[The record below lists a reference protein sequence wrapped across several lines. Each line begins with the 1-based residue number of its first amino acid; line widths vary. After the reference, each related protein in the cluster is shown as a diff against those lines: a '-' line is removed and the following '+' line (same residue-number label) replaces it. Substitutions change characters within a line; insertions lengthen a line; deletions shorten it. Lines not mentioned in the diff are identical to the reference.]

1 MKLFTPLFV
10 IPLVTSLL
18 VSFGPVSAQDQL
30 YGKAIPRDAAFVRAL
45 GFDTPSG
52 DNQFGLEL
60 SPTGDYTVVLNGTVE
75 GVDPQQVITVT
86 PFGTISHD
94 VIADRSKVQVA
105 LFNGG
110 YPSPIALKTADGKI
124 EITSADPQTA
134 TFRDVNPLVI
144 PVAIFSGNEALGAPF
159 ELTLIRGKNPT
170 VWVDSIGT
178 AEIIISEV
186 VWEE

>member
-1 MKLFTPLFV
+1 MRLFTPLFFV
-10 IPLVTSLL
+10 PLVTSLL
-18 VSFGPVSAQDQL
+18 VGFGPVSAQDQL

-52 DNQFGLEL
+52 DNPFGLEL
-60 SPTGDYTVVLNGTVE
+60 SATGDYAVVLNGTVDE
-75 GVDPQQVITVT
+75 VDAQQVITVT
-86 PFGTISHD
+86 PFGTITHD

-110 YPSPIALKTADGKI
+110 YPSPVTLKTADGKI

-144 PVAIFSGNEALGAPF
+144 PVAVFSGNEALGAPF
-159 ELTLIRGKNPT
+159 DLTLIRGKNPT
-170 VWVDSIGT
+170 VWVDSNGN
-178 AEIIISEV
+178 AEVVISEV
-186 VWEE
+186 IWEE

>member
-1 MKLFTPLFV
+1 MKKIIQYSVILSLFMPAAY
-10 IPLVTSLL
+10 TS
-18 VSFGPVSAQDQL
+18 ANDQL

-60 SPTGDYTVVLNGTVE
+60 SATGDYTVVLNGTVE
-75 GVDPQQVITVT
+75 GVEPQQVITVT

-94 VIADRSKVQVA
+94 VTADRSKVQVA

-124 EITSADPQTA
+124 EITSAAPQTA

-144 PVAIFSGNEALGAPF
+144 PVAVFSGNETLGAPF
-159 ELTLIRGKNPT
+159 DLTLIRGKNPT
-170 VWVDSIGT
+170 VWVDSNGNT
-178 AEIIISEV
+178 EVVISEV
-186 VWEE
+186 IWEE